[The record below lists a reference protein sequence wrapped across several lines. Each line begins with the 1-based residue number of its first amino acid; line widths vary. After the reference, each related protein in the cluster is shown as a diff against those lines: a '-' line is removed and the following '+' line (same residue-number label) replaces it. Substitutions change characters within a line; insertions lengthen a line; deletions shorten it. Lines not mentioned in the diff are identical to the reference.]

1 MEKINIELKIEK
13 TIDVDVELDDIIWGI
28 NDLPIKKRWNH
39 VAKIINA
46 IQLDL
51 SELTDGQKLLIKE
64 FLIKN
69 VMHYQM
75 IPDLL
80 LYQGT

>member
-39 VAKIINA
+39 VAKIIN
-46 IQLDL
+46 L
-51 SELTDGQKLLIKE
+51 SLIH
-64 FLIKN
+64 I
-69 VMHYQM
+69 
-75 IPDLL
+75 
-80 LYQGT
+80 